1 MKCCIAKDLL
11 PLYAEQL
18 TGEETAA
25 EIRAHLEQC
34 EECAAL
40 FAEMQAQQQPAIAA
54 PEDIR
59 PLKTVRTR
67 SRILALAAAA
77 FSVLFYV
84 LFFRFCI
91 MGTKLRSD
99 QITMEVKTNW
109 VVYNPER
116 LHHRLRRFDTYGE
129 AAAAMQEPDAGRLY
143 EEVHVT
149 VHCDC
154 LSVRADGESGN
165 IRDDSDTP
173 EQFRA
178 STSHCTFYSV
188 LMPPLAL
195 DSSMFHKSR
204 WAQRSFCGVADEGS
218 TVMICCRDG
227 NFGYQLTDLAA
238 LADASPDGKATLA
251 VGEKIPVGRA
261 DSRFPPEEVG
271 EALPTV

>member
-25 EIRAHLEQC
+25 EIREHLEQC
-34 EECAAL
+34 EDCAAL
-40 FAEMQAQQQPAIAA
+40 FAEMQEQNTSAITA

-59 PLKTVRTR
+59 PLKTVRKR
-67 SRILALAAAA
+67 SRIRLLIAVVVAAMLP
-77 FSVLFYV
+77 VLFIR
-84 LFFRFCI
+84 FFLV
-91 MGTKLRSD
+91 GTQLRSD

-227 NFGYQLTDLAA
+227 NFAYRLTDLAA
-238 LADASPDGKATLA
+238 LADASPDGKVTLGVSRNLTA
-251 VGEKIPVGRA
+251 VQNEGGA
-261 DSRFPPEEVG
+261 Q
-271 EALPTV
+271 T